1 MVIDEAAQAVEL
13 STLIPLRYGCKQCVL
28 VGDPKQLPATIM
40 SRAAV
45 EYGYSRSLFA
55 RLMDCGHPVV
65 QLKLQVRSWHG
76 LGGAAFVPL
85 PHVTCGC
92 LCVCQYRAHPAL
104 SAFPSRRFYDGQLL
118 DSEEVKHNR
127 EQPFHLLS
135 IFRPLVV
142 YDVHG
147 SNELRSSSWCNEAEA
162 TLAINL
168 LHALAHWECPAK
180 DGTAIKVL
188 PSR

>member
-85 PHVTCGC
+85 PHVCLRLLVCG
-92 LCVCQYRAHPAL
+92 VSTEP
-104 SAFPSRRFYDGQLL
+104 
-118 DSEEVKHNR
+118 
-127 EQPFHLLS
+127 
-135 IFRPLVV
+135 I
-142 YDVHG
+142 
-147 SNELRSSSWCNEAEA
+147 LRSR
-162 TLAINL
+162 
-168 LHALAHWECPAK
+168 
-180 DGTAIKVL
+180 
-188 PSR
+188 PSPVAGSTTGSCWIRRK

>member
-76 LGGAAFVPL
+76 LGVLPLYHCLTSLAAA
-85 PHVTCGC
+85 
-92 LCVCQYRAHPAL
+92 CVCVSTEPILRCR
-104 SAFPSRRFYDGQLL
+104 PSPVAGSTTGSCWIRR
-118 DSEEVKHNR
+118 K
-127 EQPFHLLS
+127 
-135 IFRPLVV
+135 
-142 YDVHG
+142 
-147 SNELRSSSWCNEAEA
+147 
-162 TLAINL
+162 
-168 LHALAHWECPAK
+168 
-180 DGTAIKVL
+180 
-188 PSR
+188 

>member
-76 LGGAAFVPL
+76 LGVLPL
-85 PHVTCGC
+85 YHCLTSACGC
-92 LCVCQYRAHPAL
+92 LCVASVPSPSCALGLPQSPVLRRAAAGFGGSEAQPRA
-104 SAFPSRRFYDGQLL
+104 AFP
-118 DSEEVKHNR
+118 
-127 EQPFHLLS
+127 
-135 IFRPLVV
+135 
-142 YDVHG
+142 
-147 SNELRSSSWCNEAEA
+147 
-162 TLAINL
+162 
-168 LHALAHWECPAK
+168 PAQYIP
-180 DGTAIKVL
+180 AACRV
-188 PSR
+188 